1 MATQTDVSMSS
12 CVDSYGSAIGMPQ
25 LCTDWAS
32 NQIFWLVIT
41 LVAIFFVLSR
51 LALPRISAVISERQ
65 GTITNDLAAAENLKA
80 EAVKAEET
88 YKKALE
94 DARSEAV
101 RIIETAK
108 AEIKQ
113 ELDVAIQK
121 ADADISVKAA
131 ASEEAIA
138 EIRKDSMANVKL
150 VAKDITSELVKV
162 LGGKADAK
170 TLTAV
175 INSRMK
181 G

>member
-12 CVDSYGSAIGMPQ
+12 CIDSYGSAIGMPQ

-121 ADADISVKAA
+121 ADADISVRAA

>member
-175 INSRMK
+175 INSRIK

>member
-1 MATQTDVSMSS
+1 MATKTDVSVSS
-12 CVDSYGSAIGMPQ
+12 CIDSYGSAIGMPQ

-32 NQIFWLVIT
+32 NQIFWLVVT

-65 GTITNDLAAAENLKA
+65 GTITNDLAAAENLKS
-80 EAVKAEET
+80 EAAQAEEA

-101 RIIETAK
+101 KIIETAK
-108 AEIKQ
+108 VEIKQ

-121 ADADISVKAA
+121 ADSDISAKAA

-138 EIRKDSMANVKL
+138 EIRKDALTNVKS
-150 VAKDITSELVKV
+150 VAKVITSELVKV

-170 TLTAV
+170 TLTSV
-175 INSRMK
+175 INAKMK

>member
-12 CVDSYGSAIGMPQ
+12 CIDSYGSAIGMPQ

-121 ADADISVKAA
+121 ADADISVRAA

-150 VAKDITSELVKV
+150 VAIDITSELVKV

-170 TLTAV
+170 TLTSV
-175 INSRMK
+175 INARMK

>member
-12 CVDSYGSAIGMPQ
+12 CIDSYGSAIGMPQ

-101 RIIETAK
+101 RIIEMAK

-121 ADADISVKAA
+121 ADADISVRAA

-150 VAKDITSELVKV
+150 VAIDITSELVKV

-170 TLTAV
+170 TLTSV
-175 INSRMK
+175 INARMK